1 MQGAGH
7 DGWPRWLRLVV
18 LPASVF
24 VLALAL
30 VVAWSTGWAEGER
43 RLMLGAG
50 VVFAVLLA
58 ALVFVL
64 ATAHERAK
72 AMAERMTRAL
82 RDSEQR
88 WVHALEG
95 TGDGLWD
102 WQVKDGTFSTS
113 TRAKDILGWLDPLDD
128 GSRRSAGRSLR
139 RIQSRM
145 HPDDR
150 ARVQAELRRCLK
162 AQCERFNVEFRM
174 QGRLGAHEWNW
185 VQARGTVA
193 LRDRR
198 ARPLRMLGTVTD
210 INARRRS
217 EEHVRFL
224 ALHDPL
230 TELANRAQFD
240 ERMQF
245 ALAHARRYGEC
256 LGIILIDLD
265 NFKTVNDQHGHAV
278 GDQLLQTVARR
289 VRGSVRETDTA
300 ARIGGDEFMVLLTG
314 PLSREA
320 ARLVAEKIYSQVAQP
335 VDIGGVKLEITASL
349 GLALYPSDGLD
360 ATTLAKAADDAMYRG
375 KRAGRQL
382 YGEPR
387 QQGFT
392 EF

>member
-1 MQGAGH
+1 MRGGL
-7 DGWPRWLRLVV
+7 PRWLRLVV

-24 VLALAL
+24 VLSLALA
-30 VVAWSTGWAEGER
+30 VAWSQAWSPGER
-43 RLMLGAG
+43 RLLIGAG
-50 VVFAVLLA
+50 SLLALLLA

-88 WVHALEG
+88 WAYALEG

-102 WQVKDGTFSTS
+102 WQIADGTFSTS
-113 TRAKDILGWLDPLDD
+113 ARAKDILGGLDPLDD
-128 GSRRSAGRSLR
+128 GCRRSAGRGLR
-139 RIQSRM
+139 SIQSRM
-145 HPDDR
+145 HPEDR
-150 ARVQAELRRCLK
+150 ARVQVELRRCLK
-162 AQCERFNVEFRM
+162 GQYERFNVEFRM

-193 LRDRR
+193 LRSRVG
-198 ARPLRMLGTVTD
+198 RPLRMLGTVSD

-240 ERMQF
+240 ERLQF

-256 LGIILIDLD
+256 LGVILIDLD
-265 NFKTVNDQHGHAV
+265 NFKAVNDQHGHGV
-278 GDQLLQTVARR
+278 GDQLLQAVARR
-289 VRGSVRETDTA
+289 LRGSVRETDTA

-314 PLSREA
+314 PVSRET

-335 VDIGGVKLEITASL
+335 MEIGGTRIEITASL

-360 ATTLAKAADDAMYRG
+360 AATLTKAADDAMYRG

-382 YGEPR
+382 MGEPR

>member
-1 MQGAGH
+1 MRV
-7 DGWPRWLRLVV
+7 DWPRGLRLVV

-24 VLALAL
+24 LLTLALAFAWSRAWAEEERRLLVGAGAVLAL
-30 VVAWSTGWAEGER
+30 
-43 RLMLGAG
+43 M
-50 VVFAVLLA
+50 FA

-88 WVHALEG
+88 WAYALEG

-102 WQVKDGTFSTS
+102 WQIADGTFSTS
-113 TRAKDILGWLDPLDD
+113 ARAKDIFGWLDPLDD
-128 GSRRSAGRSLR
+128 GCRRSAGRGLR

-145 HPDDR
+145 HPEDR
-150 ARVQAELRRCLK
+150 VRVQVELRRCLK
-162 AQCERFNVEFRM
+162 GQCERFNVEFRM

-185 VQARGTVA
+185 VQVRGTVA
-193 LRDRR
+193 LRNRVG
-198 ARPLRMLGTVTD
+198 RPLRMLGTVSD

-256 LGIILIDLD
+256 LGVILIDLD
-265 NFKTVNDQHGHAV
+265 NFKSVNDQHGHGV
-278 GDQLLQTVARR
+278 GDQLLQAVARR
-289 VRGSVRETDTA
+289 LRGSVRETDTA

-314 PLSREA
+314 PVSRET
-320 ARLVAEKIYSQVAQP
+320 ARLVAEKIYAQVAQP
-335 VDIGGVKLEITASL
+335 MDIGGVKIEITASL

-360 ATTLAKAADDAMYRG
+360 AVTLTKAADDAMYRG

-382 YGEPR
+382 MGEPR
-387 QQGFT
+387 QQGFS

>member
-1 MQGAGH
+1 MRELMQE
-7 DGWPRWLRLVV
+7 GWPRWLRLVV
-18 LPASVF
+18 LPVSVF
-24 VLALAL
+24 VLTLALA
-30 VVAWSTGWAEGER
+30 VAWSQGWVEGER
-43 RLMLGAG
+43 RLLIGAG
-50 VVFAVLLA
+50 ALFAVLLA

-88 WVHALEG
+88 WAYALEG

-102 WQVKDGTFSTS
+102 WQIADGTFSTS
-113 TRAKDILGWLDPLDD
+113 ARAKDIFGWLDPLDD
-128 GSRRSAGRSLR
+128 GCRRSAGRGLR

-145 HPDDR
+145 HPEDR
-150 ARVQAELRRCLK
+150 ARVQVELRRCLK
-162 AQCERFNVEFRM
+162 GQCERFNVEFRM

-193 LRDRR
+193 LRSRIG
-198 ARPLRMLGTVTD
+198 RPLRMLGTVSD
-210 INARRRS
+210 ISARRRS

-224 ALHDPL
+224 ALHDSL

-256 LGIILIDLD
+256 LGVILIDLD
-265 NFKTVNDQHGHAV
+265 NFKNVNDQHGHGV
-278 GDQLLQTVARR
+278 GDQLLQTVAKRL
-289 VRGSVRETDTA
+289 RGSVRETDTA

-314 PLSREA
+314 PVSRETA
-320 ARLVAEKIYSQVAQP
+320 QLVAEKIYAQVAQP
-335 VDIGGVKLEITASL
+335 MDIGGVKIEITASL

-360 ATTLAKAADDAMYRG
+360 AATLSKAADDAMYRG

-382 YGEPR
+382 MGDTR